1 MFGSRRCRE
10 LEARVAILETKLE
23 SAQQRFEA
31 RLVELARDHERDPE
45 AHLRSLM
52 NRVAGELSQQL
63 ERALADLRAGR
74 EALPALEDLRKGLE
88 SAAAGIDVP
97 RVRASLD
104 KVYRAER
111 TGYVSLYFDGGYT
124 DRVKLLVGPEDPP
137 GSIICEL
144 NTSNSINSY
153 AGGVVR
159 RGEYWMARSEKAGKS
174 GVKCVF
180 TPFL

>member
-1 MFGSRRCRE
+1 MFGGRERRE
-10 LEARVAILETKLE
+10 LEARVARLEAKLE
-23 SAQQRFEA
+23 SVQERLEARVDELTRDKEGDPEA
-31 RLVELARDHERDPE
+31 RLRF
-45 AHLRSLM
+45 LM
-52 NRVAGELSQQL
+52 NHVAGELGQQL
-63 ERALADLRAGR
+63 ERAVADLRAGR
-74 EALPALEDLRKGLE
+74 EALPALEELRTALE
-88 SAAAGIDVP
+88 TAAAGIAAP
-97 RVRASLD
+97 RLRASLD
-104 KVYRAER
+104 KIYRAER

-137 GSIICEL
+137 DSVICEL

-159 RGEYWMARSEKAGKS
+159 RGEYWMARSEKPTKS